1 MCVCVFKFMLVFC
14 CMSFGGNAWIQVST
28 MFAPPSRGFRSEGV
42 DEAPK
47 NSGNFQNFVEI
58 SNEHPLFFQ
67 GLAIKVSKHINF
79 KKNGK
84 AQKKIDVFVG

>member
-1 MCVCVFKFMLVFC
+1 MLVFC